1 MTMTKGTT
9 PQSQVSLADQ
19 LDRLDGL
26 AAQHGLYDAQDWLR
40 ARRHGPTPRK
50 PVLVTMHD
58 VHDFLIELGPCTID
72 ELIAEDVFG
81 VDEQAL
87 RTAVAGLV
95 ATGRATIDADNTVT
109 PC

>member
-9 PQSQVSLADQ
+9 PQSQVSL
-19 LDRLDGL
+19 
-26 AAQHGLYDAQDWLR
+26 
-40 ARRHGPTPRK
+40 T
-50 PVLVTMHD
+50 
-58 VHDFLIELGPCTID
+58 ELGPCTID

-81 VDEQAL
+81 VDEQAV

-95 ATGRATIDADNTVT
+95 ATGRATIDDHNTVT